1 MRTLL
6 LGLLVLG
13 SLRAAEEPA
22 PVLVMESPG
31 PGNRYLVLVE
41 TSKEMKKQRK
51 VAADT
56 VSQLILNGFNGR
68 IGPGDWVAIWTFNET
83 VTIDSLAM
91 RPWIPAQQ
99 ATLATQAFRLVN
111 DAKLE
116 KSPNMAEAVEAIK
129 DEVVKRGVLT
139 VVLVSSG
146 SAPLEGTP
154 VDRRVNDLIGQNREK
169 MRDAGKPFVIVFV
182 TKDGRFLDNAVSP
195 GGQAVFLPPLPKPPP
210 PKPAVTNPP
219 AASLT
224 ATNKPRGKSVAEID
238 EEIRKQTKR
247 TNAPPAPLIGVD
259 PVFIKPPT
267 TEPSAAMPPTNVA
280 TVAPTSPA
288 TTNPAAAPKAEP
300 PAVTPVVATES
311 PPRTETMI
319 SPAAALAPSA
329 PKSEAQTQPPP
340 ANKEAIP
347 APPPSLGPSPTEP
360 NRDAAPTAA
369 PTVVQT
375 AAPSAEIVKPAP
387 GAALPRSRAQSGVV
401 MPPKPAARPNSDLL
415 TGGLLLLA
423 ALALGWVLLRN
434 LRPKPGASLISQSLD
449 QGKK

>member
-1 MRTLL
+1 M
-6 LGLLVLG
+6 
-13 SLRAAEEPA
+13 EP
-22 PVLVMESPG
+22 PG

-51 VAADT
+51 VAAET
-56 VSQLILNGFNGR
+56 VSQLVLSGFNGR
-68 IGPGDWVAIWTFNET
+68 IGPGDWMAIWTFNET

-99 ATLATQAFRLVN
+99 ATLATQVFRLIN

-139 VVLVSSG
+139 VVLISSG

-154 VDRRVNDLIGQNREK
+154 VDRRVNDVTGQNREK
-169 MRDAGKPFVIVFV
+169 MREAGKPFAIVFV
-182 TKDGRFLDNAVSP
+182 TKDGRFLDHAVSP
-195 GGQAVFLPPLPKPPP
+195 GGPTVFLPPLPKPPP
-210 PKPAVTNPP
+210 PAAAVTNPP

-224 ATNKPRGKSVAEID
+224 ATNKPQGKSVAEID

-247 TNAPPAPLIGVD
+247 TNATPAPLIGVD
-259 PVFIKPPT
+259 PVFIKAPTPEPSPAVPPT
-267 TEPSAAMPPTNVA
+267 IVAAVVPV
-280 TVAPTSPA
+280 SLA
-288 TTNPAAAPKAEP
+288 TTNPAAAPQADP
-300 PAVTPVVATES
+300 PAVKPVAATEP
-311 PPRTETMI
+311 PPRTETTI

-329 PKSEAQTQPPP
+329 PKSEAQAQPPP

-347 APPPSLGPSPTEP
+347 APSPSPRPSLTEP
-360 NRDAAPTAA
+360 NRDATPAAA
-369 PTVVQT
+369 PTVAQT
-375 AAPSAEIVKPAP
+375 ATPSAEIGKPAP
-387 GAALPRSRAQSGVV
+387 GSALPRSGAPAGAVLPPTPRARLN
-401 MPPKPAARPNSDLL
+401 PDLL

-423 ALALGWVLLRN
+423 ALALGWVLVRN

-449 QGKK
+449 QRKK